1 MSYCG
6 FNLHPLVISE
16 VEHLFTY
23 MLHVNCMSSL
33 EKYLFFFFWLLK
45 NVYFRSSAHL
55 KKFFFP
61 QTFKKFICL

>member
-6 FNLHPLVISE
+6 FNLHSLVISE

-33 EKYLFFFFWLLK
+33 EKYLSFFWLLK

-55 KKFFFP
+55 KKIFFP